1 MKGVFQLL
9 LIGIF
14 WTISNA
20 QNCDCGKFYK
30 MKVKGKR
37 IIQNTKIYKG
47 RSVTKDEKFRYPW
60 QILLKILTGK
70 KDSKQNYKK
79 CGGSLISRKHVLT
92 AAHCFFDKIT
102 KK

>member
-1 MKGVFQLL
+1 MKGVFLLL

-30 MKVKGKR
+30 TKVKGKR

-60 QILLKILTGK
+60 QIFLTIFQGK
-70 KDSKQNYKK
+70 VETESISL
-79 CGGSLISRKHVLT
+79 CGGTLISRKHILT

>member
-1 MKGVFQLL
+1 MKGVFLLL

-20 QNCDCGKFYK
+20 QNCDCGTFYK
-30 MKVKGKR
+30 KKVKGKR
-37 IIQNTKIYKG
+37 TIQNTRIYKG
-47 RSVTKDEKFRYPW
+47 RSVTKDEEYRYPW
-60 QILLKILTGK
+60 QIFLKLFTE
-70 KDSKQNYKK
+70 KQDGTEVDKK

-92 AAHCFFDKIT
+92 AAHCFFDKMT